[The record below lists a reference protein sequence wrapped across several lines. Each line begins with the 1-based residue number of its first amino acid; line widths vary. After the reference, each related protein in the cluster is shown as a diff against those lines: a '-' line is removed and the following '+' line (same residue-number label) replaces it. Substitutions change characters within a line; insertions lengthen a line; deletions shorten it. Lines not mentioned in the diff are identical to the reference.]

1 MVLNACM
8 QNGGN
13 MTRILAIDAATEGC
27 SVALYQDGKIEAV
40 RSVSPQGHTRLLL
53 PYIDDVLK
61 KSGLRLSDLDAVACG
76 RGPGSFT
83 GVRISVSMAQALAFG
98 AEKPLIGIVDLEAM
112 ALRAHK
118 ETGSQYVVSAIDARM
133 GEVYLGIYEISENV
147 PKAMIPE
154 AVTAPEKAVE
164 LIRGTLSGKKFTS
177 VGTGFGT
184 YPVLSE
190 SFAGYVSPASDNLPD
205 AVEIAELAAG
215 AFADGRV
222 EEPEN
227 VLPVYL
233 RDNVSWKKVSEQHA

>member
-1 MVLNACM
+1 
-8 QNGGN
+8 
-13 MTRILAIDAATEGC
+13 
-27 SVALYQDGKIEAV
+27 
-40 RSVSPQGHTRLLL
+40 
-53 PYIDDVLK
+53 
-61 KSGLRLSDLDAVACG
+61 
-76 RGPGSFT
+76 
-83 GVRISVSMAQALAFG
+83 
-98 AEKPLIGIVDLEAM
+98 
-112 ALRAHK
+112 
-118 ETGSQYVVSAIDARM
+118 
-133 GEVYLGIYEISENV
+133 
-147 PKAMIPE
+147 MIPE

-164 LIRGTLSGKKFTS
+164 LISGTLSGKKFTS

-215 AFADGRV
+215 AFADGRG